1 MQTTTKTAL
10 LIHTKTFRAH
20 MWQRFRHTP
29 SGRQYV
35 LTQTK
40 RGTTTVWVPMTCKV
54 LGPDA
59 VAERWRKADADEAA
73 AAITDLAA
81 WHSNMPEFMQFF
93 AKKAR

>member
-1 MQTTTKTAL
+1 MGNTTKDTL

-20 MWQRFRHTP
+20 MWQRFRHNA

-54 LGPDA
+54 LGPCA
-59 VAERWRKADADEAA
+59 VAEQWRKADASEAA
-73 AAITDLAA
+73 EAINDIAA
-81 WHSNMPEFMQFF
+81 WHGNLPEFKKFF
-93 AKKAR
+93 GVAS